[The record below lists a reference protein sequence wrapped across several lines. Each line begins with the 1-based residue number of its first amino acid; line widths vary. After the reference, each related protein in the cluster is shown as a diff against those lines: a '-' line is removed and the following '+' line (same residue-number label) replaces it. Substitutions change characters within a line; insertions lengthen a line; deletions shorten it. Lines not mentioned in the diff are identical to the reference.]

1 MRRSKFNNRK
11 TIVDSITFDSS
22 GEARRYCD
30 LKLMQCVGEIS
41 DLSLQPEFVLQEPF
55 TDSSGEKHRAIKYRA
70 DFKYLEND
78 KWVIEDFKGHITA
91 EFNLKKKL
99 FLKRYPEYKFRVTG

>member
-1 MRRSKFNNRK
+1 MNKFNAVK
-11 TIVDSITFDSS
+11 TIVEGITFHSA

-30 LKLMQCVGEIS
+30 LRLMQRVGEIS

-55 TDSSGEKHRAIKYRA
+55 TDSSGVKHRAIKYRA
-70 DFKYLEND
+70 DFKYLEDD
-78 KWVIEDFKGHITA
+78 KWVIEDFKGHITV

-99 FLKRYPEYKFRVTG
+99 FLKRYPEFKFRVTC